1 MIKTYQEALDNVF
14 TFEETRD
21 YNLDRVEEAMVYLW
35 NPLQNIKV
43 IHVAGTN
50 GKWSTSRMVYAVLK
64 QAWKRVGTYN
74 QPHLTDIRERFLSSE
89 GMITEDEF
97 IQILNKI
104 LDLPLKLSYFE
115 KTTLIAFEFFKLKQV
130 EYAIVEVGF
139 GGLLDSTNVVKPEIT
154 CITSIG
160 LDHTEI
166 LWDTIEEISFQKAGI
181 IKEGIPVVVNHKN
194 EVIEN
199 IAMIKNAELI
209 YTEDTYQTNLVW
221 EYQKRNAGIAYK
233 ICEYLWFSKD
243 EILKWFQNV
252 EHPWRL
258 QYLSGNLLIDGAHNE
273 HALKELKTYI
283 DSDEIQNAYDKVIY
297 CFALKHDKSSEL
309 ITSTFWEDKQYILIE
324 SDHNMLEP
332 VEKLSKQM
340 HLKNITHE
348 SMRTWE
354 VKKLAE
360 KKPNNLYLVFGSLY
374 MIPDFYKPKE
384 RIIIW
389 LGSSL
394 WDKQSYLDGACR
406 EIQKLWDNFRVSTYI
421 ESEPIWWVAENT
433 FLNAV
438 CIIETDLPPSEL
450 LVQLQSIEKQSGRT
464 REKRWEDRTLDLDI
478 LYYGDRVIDTSELQI
493 PHPEIQKR
501 DFVTWPILELLPDFI
516 F

>member
-1 MIKTYQEALDNVF
+1 MIKTYQQALDNVF

-35 NPLQNIKV
+35 NPLKDIKV
-43 IHVAGTN
+43 IHVAWTN
-50 GKWSTSRMVYAVLK
+50 GKWSTSRMVYSVLK
-64 QAWKRVGTYN
+64 TAWKSVGTYN
-74 QPHLTDIRERFLSSE
+74 QPHLTDIRERFLSSD
-89 GMITEDEF
+89 GMITEEEF

-139 GGLLDSTNVVKPEIT
+139 WGLLDSTNVVHPEIT

-181 IKEGIPVVVNHKN
+181 IKEWIPVVVNHKN

-199 IAMIKNAELI
+199 IAMIKNSEVI
-209 YTEDTYQTNLVW
+209 FTEKTFETNLVW
-221 EYQKRNAGIAYK
+221 EYQKRNAWIAYE
-233 ICEYLWFSKD
+233 ICTYLWFSED
-243 EILKWFQNV
+243 EILEWFKYV
-252 EHPWRL
+252 EHQWRL
-258 QYLSGNLLIDGAHNE
+258 QYLSDNLLIDGAHNE
-273 HALKELKTYI
+273 HALKELKKYL
-283 DSDEIQNAYDKVIY
+283 DSDEIKNKYEEIIY

-309 ITSTFWEDKQYILIE
+309 ITSIFWEDKNYILIE
-324 SDHNMLEP
+324 SDHKMLKP

-340 HLKNITHE
+340 HLKNINHQ
-348 SMRTWE
+348 SMTAGE
-354 VKKLAE
+354 VRKKS
-360 KKPNNLYLVFGSLY
+360 KKNSDILYMVFGSLY
-374 MIPDFYKPKE
+374 MIPDFYRQKE
-384 RIIIW
+384 RVIIG

-394 WDKQSYLDGACR
+394 WDKKKYLDGACT
-406 EIQKLWDNFRVSTYI
+406 EIQKLGDNFRVSTYI
-421 ESEPIWWVAENT
+421 ESEPIGGVAENT

-438 CIIETDLPPSEL
+438 CTLETDLPPREL
-450 LVQLQSIEKQSGRT
+450 LVQLQHVEKQSGRT

-501 DFVTWPILELLPDFI
+501 DFVTWPILELFPDFI